1 MLRHWMGRSLAAAW
15 NTRAAGRSRCCPA
28 IVRCRKCFFCV
39 IVQRRWFLDRKFI
52 FLPEQADGLL
62 RSGSSHAIG
71 NPYPTVRSRL
81 RIA

>member
-1 MLRHWMGRSLAAAW
+1 LEHAAQPDDPDVVLQLSD
-15 NTRAAGRSRCCPA
+15 AGN
-28 IVRCRKCFFCV
+28 VFCV
-39 IVQRRWFLDRKFI
+39 VVQRRWFLDRKFI
-52 FLPEQADGLL
+52 FLLEQADGLL